1 MGGQWKGNGRVMG
14 GSWRGHGGAVE
25 GRELRPRGC
34 PQCRQPPEPR
44 EGLSGAV
51 VADAPRPPAL
61 LLLEEVGAARHRE
74 LLCTVDSRP
83 PAQLLL
89 LRGRTALGSTRDASA
104 RAAPN
109 ALRVRVEARGAA
121 GQYVC
126 VANNS
131 LGTSNTSMHLR
142 DSGEC
147 GTAGTLCD
155 HCGVIGHGYGGT
167 VGSS

>member
-1 MGGQWKGNGRVMG
+1 M
-14 GSWRGHGGAVE
+14 
-25 GRELRPRGC
+25 
-34 PQCRQPPEPR
+34 
-44 EGLSGAV
+44 

-89 LRGRTALGSTRDASA
+89 LRGRTALGSTRDPSA

-126 VANNS
+126 VSQPHPAPMV
-131 LGTSNTSMHLR
+131 T
-142 DSGEC
+142 C
-147 GTAGTLCD
+147 TAHPAAT
-155 HCGVIGHGYGGT
+155 
-167 VGSS
+167 

>member
-1 MGGQWKGNGRVMG
+1 M
-14 GSWRGHGGAVE
+14 
-25 GRELRPRGC
+25 
-34 PQCRQPPEPR
+34 
-44 EGLSGAV
+44 

-155 HCGVIGHGYGGT
+155 LCGVIGHGYGVIVGSSGHGYGGT